1 MGSASVIS
9 HTYGSA
15 TTSAPCSS
23 WAAKVVDSSELLQ
36 HYDMVVV
43 VMEKILS
50 RASPKH
56 RAREEDKL
64 ARGGEDANQR
74 AYERRGLECVVR
86 GRRGS
91 FYRRR
96 GGSQGVGCA
105 LWWCPHLLPT

>member
-36 HYDMVVV
+36 HYDMVMV

-64 ARGGEDANQR
+64 ARGEDANQR

-86 GRRGS
+86 GRKGAP
-91 FYRRR
+91 FI
-96 GGSQGVGCA
+96 GGGGQPKGLGR
-105 LWWCPHLLPT
+105 PP